1 MSERGKAMVAALIE
15 NEGLRR
21 WNELW
26 KRYNHIYYAYAARC
40 GISQSTL
47 DVLYAMAVLG
57 EGCTQ
62 RQICGE
68 TGIPKTTVNSSVKK
82 LVEQG
87 CLSCSPRAGRDVCL
101 HLTEQGRALFE
112 RVVFPLVQQEAR
124 AFAAFDPGSSRRAL
138 GFAEAYTD
146 ELERLLGLPGND
158 ASGPLAV
165 DGYGQR

>member
-1 MSERGKAMVAALIE
+1 
-15 NEGLRR
+15 
-21 WNELW
+21 
-26 KRYNHIYYAYAARC
+26 
-40 GISQSTL
+40 
-47 DVLYAMAVLG
+47 MAVLG

-62 RQICGE
+62 RHICGE